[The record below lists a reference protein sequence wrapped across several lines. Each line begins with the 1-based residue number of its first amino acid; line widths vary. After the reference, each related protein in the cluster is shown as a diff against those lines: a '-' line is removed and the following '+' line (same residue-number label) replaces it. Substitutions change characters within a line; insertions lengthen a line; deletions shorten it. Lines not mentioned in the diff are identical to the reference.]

1 MTNLTTSQSLLDMG
15 TVGAVKQCLDFTQ
28 RVANAAS
35 GSFYNCYQSN
45 HLVTLYV
52 SALRLWSANYETS
65 QSTLLIKITLN
76 LHISFS
82 IAITNIKLTQ
92 HFLQTSFER

>member
-1 MTNLTTSQSLLDMG
+1 MCQ
-15 TVGAVKQCLDFTQ
+15 
-28 RVANAAS
+28 
-35 GSFYNCYQSN
+35 
-45 HLVTLYV
+45 
-52 SALRLWSANYETS
+52 ALRLWSANYETS

-82 IAITNIKLTQ
+82 IAITNIQLTQ